1 MPPRFLYFDLGNVLL
16 TFSHERMCSQMAEVA
31 GIDAATVR
39 RVLFEETP
47 AVRSLQWR
55 FESGELDADAVYD
68 AFCQAIG
75 SRPERNALYAAASD
89 MFGELP
95 ESVALVRQLHAA
107 GHRLGILSNTNP
119 VDFEFARERF
129 SFLRECFE
137 LAVVSY
143 EARKMKPHRAIY
155 EHAARVA
162 GVEPHEVFF
171 TDDREE
177 NVVGA
182 IEAGLDAVLFT
193 SAAKLAEDLRARGI
207 TISD

>member
-1 MPPRFLYFDLGNVLL
+1 MPPRFLYFDMGNVLL
-16 TFSHERMCSQMAEVA
+16 SFSHERMCIQMAAVA
-31 GIDAATVR
+31 GVDAATIR
-39 RVLFEETP
+39 RILFEETP
-47 AVRSLQWR
+47 ALRSLQWR
-55 FESGELDADAVYD
+55 FERGEMDTDAVYE
-68 AFCQAIG
+68 AFCTAIG
-75 SRPERNALYAAASD
+75 SRPARAALYAAASD
-89 MFGELP
+89 MFAELP
-95 ESVALVRQLHAA
+95 ESIALVRRLHAA
-107 GHRLGILSNTNP
+107 GNRLGVLSNTNP

-143 EARKMKPHRAIY
+143 EAREMKPHRPIY

-162 GVEPHEVFF
+162 GVAPHEVLF

-193 SAAKLAEDLRARGI
+193 SAAQLQAELEARGVSI
-207 TISD
+207 QE